1 MSEPV
6 RPGSAAA
13 LSEAEIQLLGT
24 LATAADQSEPTD
36 RANLVCLG
44 GRDYEDYLEDWSDAF
59 DSLVGKGL
67 LADRDGRYA
76 LTAEGARHA
85 STCRAE
91 RPGRNGNLRDR
102 AEHQQQNQ
110 PGRILRSL
118 PIAVLSRDW
127 GNEFSSW

>member
-6 RPGSAAA
+6 RPGGATA

-24 LATAADQSEPTD
+24 LVTAADQSEPND
-36 RANLVCLG
+36 RANLVRLG

-91 RPGRNGNLRDR
+91 MGIYETGRNINNKTSRGGFSAVFLLQCLAAIGATNLHLGD
-102 AEHQQQNQ
+102 
-110 PGRILRSL
+110 
-118 PIAVLSRDW
+118 
-127 GNEFSSW
+127 